1 MYLPCNCN
9 LHSPWVEL
17 CVCVLSYEE
26 GVESL
31 TMMHSTL
38 GAAFRRALS
47 THGTSLAE
55 QPSAA
60 KRVLALFTPEVGIV
74 LATSAALVTVGAVIT
89 RLELR
94 HDAKIAA
101 LEAEV
106 KSAKEHVDSEVK
118 SAKEHV
124 DSEVKSAKELTLKLL
139 EAAKEH
145 THTELAGV
153 QQIVDKNAEN
163 HVLKLMEG
171 YQKKK

>member
-1 MYLPCNCN
+1 MK
-9 LHSPWVEL
+9 
-17 CVCVLSYEE
+17 
-26 GVESL
+26 
-31 TMMHSTL
+31 HSTL
-38 GAAFRRALS
+38 VTAFRRALS
-47 THGTSLAE
+47 TQGTSLAE

-74 LATSAALVTVGAVIT
+74 LTASAVLFTAGVVIT

-94 HDAKIAA
+94 HDAKLAA
-101 LEAEV
+101 LEAELKSEVMSAKEHVASEV
-106 KSAKEHVDSEVK
+106 KSAKEQVKSEVK